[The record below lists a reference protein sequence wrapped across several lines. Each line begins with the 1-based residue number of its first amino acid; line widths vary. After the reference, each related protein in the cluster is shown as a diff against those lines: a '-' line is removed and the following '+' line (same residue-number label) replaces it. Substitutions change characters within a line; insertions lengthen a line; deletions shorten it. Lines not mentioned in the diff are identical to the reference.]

1 MASSL
6 HVSSSFLFSA
16 ARSSPVSLLPSSV
29 SSAAAP
35 CQCRSFSKAPA
46 LKVRGIPQKISLSAP
61 PQPSKKILA
70 SRELAR
76 TAPTQDFGLLPGTF
90 IRPLWRDM
98 PSFFEQPR
106 QRLHLEWLSLKTAV
120 QNFLGILAYS
130 KFFNKGLP
138 LRLRERRKAARALH
152 QRMYTAFA
160 AGDINTIRKICCP
173 GLAKSLST
181 RIANRPGHER
191 ITWTLEKYLRTPATY
206 FTGVRV
212 LSDRATVLPELP
224 DSGVRQVVV
233 RITSRQSTS
242 TISSPAKRG
251 SESATSESTTVKQ
264 QDCTEYVVLQKL
276 RLMGEEDEWR
286 IWGHTSP
293 TTVEDLDSPFFAAG
307 LTLSERLAGMKE
319 LIEGRK

>member
-1 MASSL
+1 MTAGGRCGKGDDPARRGAPQRLTEKLCTSIDRQDTDPHTEHQAHDQPLLSPSLFPVSFLSPPPRSPSPSRPARRAVDHVPRPLPEHAKTPRRPAVTTFSPPPALSDRPVVRRGGFNPRTMASSL

-61 PQPSKKILA
+61 PQPSKKVLA

-120 QNFLGILAYS
+120 QNFLGWVS
-130 KFFNKGLP
+130 
-138 LRLRERRKAARALH
+138 RLE
-152 QRMYTAFA
+152 
-160 AGDINTIRKICCP
+160 
-173 GLAKSLST
+173 
-181 RIANRPGHER
+181 E
-191 ITWTLEKYLRTPATY
+191 
-206 FTGVRV
+206 
-212 LSDRATVLPELP
+212 
-224 DSGVRQVVV
+224 
-233 RITSRQSTS
+233 
-242 TISSPAKRG
+242 
-251 SESATSESTTVKQ
+251 
-264 QDCTEYVVLQKL
+264 EYV
-276 RLMGEEDEWR
+276 
-286 IWGHTSP
+286 
-293 TTVEDLDSPFFAAG
+293 FFFYRSSDVKGGLFNCNAG
-307 LTLSERLAGMKE
+307 GPQDR
-319 LIEGRK
+319 

>member
-61 PQPSKKILA
+61 PQPSQKALA

-76 TAPTQDFGLLPGTF
+76 TVPTQDFGLLPGTF

-120 QNFLGILAYS
+120 QNFLGWVS
-130 KFFNKGLP
+130 
-138 LRLRERRKAARALH
+138 RLE
-152 QRMYTAFA
+152 
-160 AGDINTIRKICCP
+160 
-173 GLAKSLST
+173 
-181 RIANRPGHER
+181 E
-191 ITWTLEKYLRTPATY
+191 
-206 FTGVRV
+206 
-212 LSDRATVLPELP
+212 
-224 DSGVRQVVV
+224 
-233 RITSRQSTS
+233 
-242 TISSPAKRG
+242 
-251 SESATSESTTVKQ
+251 
-264 QDCTEYVVLQKL
+264 EYV
-276 RLMGEEDEWR
+276 
-286 IWGHTSP
+286 
-293 TTVEDLDSPFFAAG
+293 FFISVV
-307 LTLSERLAGMKE
+307 T
-319 LIEGRK
+319 